1 MLFNLIAAVSHNN
14 GIGFKGG
21 MSWHIKADMQYFSK
35 LTKGNG
41 KNAVVMGHNTWLSLQ
56 QKGLVDGLQGRD
68 NFIFSHKHI
77 FTEVSAIGN
86 HLIKT
91 FGSYDE
97 FQEYI
102 YYNVTHPYDE
112 IWIIGG
118 AQIYKTFLEKGIIN
132 KCYITYI
139 DEDFECDTF
148 FPALE
153 PSEWSIV
160 KSIEDYD
167 IKYDCAVEYMV
178 YERINDYIL

>member
-1 MLFNLIAAVSHNN
+1 MLFNLIVAVCRNN

-21 MSWHIKADMQYFSK
+21 IPWHIKADMQYFSK

-56 QKGLVDGLQGRD
+56 QKGLVDGLPGRD
-68 NFIFSHKHI
+68 NFIFSHKQR

-86 HLIKT
+86 NLIKT

-118 AQIYKTFLEKGIIN
+118 AQLYKTFLEKGIIN

-139 DEDFECDTF
+139 DEEFECDTF
-148 FPALE
+148 FPVLE
-153 PSEWSIV
+153 PSEWTIV
-160 KSIEDYD
+160 KNIEDHD
-167 IKYDCAVEYMV
+167 IKYDCLIKYMV
-178 YERINDYIL
+178 YARSSVSV